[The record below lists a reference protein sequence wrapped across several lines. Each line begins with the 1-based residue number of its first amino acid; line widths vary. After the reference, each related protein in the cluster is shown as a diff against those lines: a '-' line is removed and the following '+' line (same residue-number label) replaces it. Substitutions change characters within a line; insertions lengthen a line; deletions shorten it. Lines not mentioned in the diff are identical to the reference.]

1 MFSPLTS
8 RFFLSGRKK
17 RYSLLAGCLLLIP
30 FLSTKVQGQTI
41 NTTKG
46 GKGLQFMA
54 ADSSFAVKINARIQ
68 SLFVVG
74 GQNLDQETY
83 NDEFQ
88 IRRTRLKFEG
98 YAFNPKL
105 EYKLELGLSNSDIG
119 GGLQPANNN
128 TANVILDAL
137 VRWNISDNF
146 SLWFGQTK
154 LPGNRER
161 VVSSQ
166 KLQFVDRSLLN
177 SRYNIDRDAGVQLHH
192 QFEAGKVVFREIA
205 SVSMGEGRNIT
216 VENTGG
222 HDYTGR
228 VEVLPF
234 GEFTSEGDYVGSD
247 ISREPTPK
255 LAIGVTYDYNDN
267 ASRERGQLG
276 NFFSQQRDL
285 KTVFADAM
293 FKFKGFSA
301 MAEYANKKT
310 SGSPVVESDKTGKVT
325 KAFFTG
331 SAFNIQGGYLF
342 RNNFEIAG
350 RYTNVNPEAITQRK
364 ENNQYTFGVS
374 KYLMGHTVKVQSD
387 VSLLN
392 EHTDANDLMYR
403 FQVEIGF

>member
-1 MFSPLTS
+1 MFSPLTN
-8 RFFLSGRKK
+8 RFFLPGRKK
-17 RYSLLAGCLLLIP
+17 RYALLAGCLLLIP

>member
-1 MFSPLTS
+1 MFSPLTN

-392 EHTDANDLMYR
+392 EHTEANDLMYR

>member
-1 MFSPLTS
+1 MFSPLTN
-8 RFFLSGRKK
+8 RFFLPGRKK
-17 RYSLLAGCLLLIP
+17 RYALLAGCLLLIP

-392 EHTDANDLMYR
+392 EHTEANDLMYR

>member
-1 MFSPLTS
+1 MFSPLTN

-119 GGLQPANNN
+119 GGLQPAKNN

-392 EHTDANDLMYR
+392 EHTEANDLMYR

>member
-1 MFSPLTS
+1 MFSPLTN
-8 RFFLSGRKK
+8 RFFLPGRKK
-17 RYSLLAGCLLLIP
+17 RYALLAGCLLLIP

-364 ENNQYTFGVS
+364 ENNQYTLGVS

>member
-1 MFSPLTS
+1 MFSPLTN